1 MQIRVAFFEFLKN
14 PVTFFLKCEEQQCNV
29 AAVTKNNDQINK
41 TTHVPKKNLFHL
53 PCTKFVDTKV
63 KTIKITP

>member
-29 AAVTKNNDQINK
+29 AAVTKNNDQIHK
-41 TTHVPKKNLFHL
+41 TTHVPKKTSFTYHVLNLWTL
-53 PCTKFVDTKV
+53 KSRQSK
-63 KTIKITP
+63 

>member
-29 AAVTKNNDQINK
+29 AAVTKNNDQIKK
-41 TTHVPKKNLFHL
+41 TTHVPKKKPLSL
-53 PCTKFVDTKV
+53 TMY
-63 KTIKITP
+63 

>member
-1 MQIRVAFFEFLKN
+1 MQIRVAFFKFLKN
-14 PVTFFLKCEEQQCNV
+14 PVIFFFKCEKQQCNV
-29 AAVTKNNDQINK
+29 AAVTKNIDQINK
-41 TTHVPKKNLFHL
+41 TITHVPKNLVYL